1 MPIHR
6 TRSAERDFNR
16 HHTTNYILTACSP
29 DKKTTNN
36 QRPKTS
42 HAETNNNTQTS
53 QTHSV
58 AHIHHIF
65 VPPQFKVPK
74 QRPTNKQQQS
84 VQQRKNNHA
93 NKSNHLSRTR
103 FQSTSHN
110 KLYTYALLPRQ
121 ENNQQPTPENKPCRD
136 KQQHANITNA
146 FRRTHSSHIRPTT
159 VQSTKTTTNEQTTT
173 ISTKTQ
179 KQSCQ

>member
-1 MPIHR
+1 MTGQTTTRKHHKRIPSHTFITYSSHHSSKYQNNDQRTNNNNQYKNAKTIMPINP

-16 HHTTNYILTACSP
+16 HYTTNYILTRCSP

-74 QRPTNKQQQS
+74 QRP
-84 VQQRKNNHA
+84 KNI
-93 NKSNHLSRTR
+93 
-103 FQSTSHN
+103 Q
-110 KLYTYALLPRQ
+110 
-121 ENNQQPTPENKPCRD
+121 
-136 KQQHANITNA
+136 
-146 FRRTHSSHIRPTT
+146 
-159 VQSTKTTTNEQTTT
+159 TT
-173 ISTKTQ
+173 ISTNK
-179 KQSCQ
+179 KKNSM